1 MTPTHKRPLN
11 KVTAGAIAAAV
22 AAIVLAL
29 VKHYL
34 WVGMPADLEGPINT
48 LMLALVT
55 GAASGFAGYMT
66 PIARGEITN
75 RDKRIVESQPAD
87 ELRAGR

>member
-1 MTPTHKRPLN
+1 MTPTSSRPLN
-11 KVTAGAIAAAV
+11 KVTAGAVAAAV

-34 WVGMPADLEGPINT
+34 WVDMPADLEGPINT

-66 PIARGEITN
+66 PIAKGEITS
-75 RDKRIVESQPAD
+75 RDKRIVESQQAPD
-87 ELRAGR
+87 RVVP

>member
-1 MTPTHKRPLN
+1 MTPSSNRPLN
-11 KVTAGAIAAAV
+11 KVTAGAVAAAV

-55 GAASGFAGYMT
+55 GAASGLAGYMT

-75 RDKRIVESQPAD
+75 RDQRITEARQ
-87 ELRAGR
+87 